1 MDHNWLILKDL
12 KPNEPSES
20 LKSKIKAHYVSEK
33 LAKPQWLD
41 QWLLWVSP
49 LMGRSWLAPA
59 ALAACI
65 GVGLVVGSG
74 LWFQSQDNLKPYAQ
88 STDPLAQEQT
98 IDEMEFILG
107 L

>member
-12 KPNEPSES
+12 KPNDPSES

-33 LAKPQWLD
+33 LSKPQWLN
-41 QWLLWVSP
+41 QWCLWGSP
-49 LMGRSWLAPA
+49 LMGRGWLAPA
-59 ALAACI
+59 ALVACI
-65 GVGLVVGSG
+65 GVGLVVGSS
-74 LWFQSQDNLKPYAQ
+74 LWFQGQTDYQ
-88 STDPLAQEQT
+88 TDPLAQEQT